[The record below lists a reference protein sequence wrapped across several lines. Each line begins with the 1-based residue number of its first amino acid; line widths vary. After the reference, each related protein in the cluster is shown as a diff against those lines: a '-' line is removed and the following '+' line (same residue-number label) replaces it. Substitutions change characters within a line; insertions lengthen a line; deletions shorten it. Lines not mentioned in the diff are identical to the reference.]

1 MMMIKCH
8 LMKITKLTIPKPQTD
23 YRMRHV
29 ELHVSCFHRPT
40 KRYICQFMP
49 LAISLPATSLYVR
62 SHPRI
67 TASYTASSRQAA
79 QHVTDDSPSHLLAD
93 NDNRPSG
100 PPMTFTQLTSYYR
113 TLGVLLCR
121 ASVPR
126 NRCDSLSRAAGSERL
141 EL

>member
-1 MMMIKCH
+1 M
-8 LMKITKLTIPKPQTD
+8 TKLAIPKPQTD
-23 YRMRHV
+23 YRIRHV
-29 ELHVSCFHRPT
+29 KLHVSCFRRPT

-49 LAISLPATSLYVR
+49 LALSWPATSLYVR
-62 SHPRI
+62 THPHI
-67 TASYTASSRQAA
+67 TASNTASSRQAA
-79 QHVTDDSPSHLLAD
+79 QRVTDDSPSHLLAD

-100 PPMTFTQLTSYYR
+100 PPMTFAQLTSCYR
-113 TLGVLLCR
+113 TLGVLLRR